1 MDATIARIELD
12 TRHRNVSVLFF
23 GPIKHRHFQ
32 DWSQMP
38 TIKVSNSNPELDD
51 RIAELR
57 AAPRDGVSDEEIIR
71 MFETLTTEEAL

>member
-1 MDATIARIELD
+1 
-12 TRHRNVSVLFF
+12 
-23 GPIKHRHFQ
+23 
-32 DWSQMP
+32 MP